1 MKKVLVALIGIGI
14 AIAIGH
20 FLYTQMSVMIPTD
33 SSKTGSSS
41 SSDGMMFES
50 SSSAAMMEGTAKV
63 KVNY

>member
-1 MKKVLVALIGIGI
+1 MKKAVVAVIGIVI
-14 AIAIGH
+14 AVAIGYY
-20 FLYTQMSVMIPTD
+20 LYTQMSVMMPSD

-50 SSSAAMMEGTAKV
+50 SSSAAMMEGTTKV